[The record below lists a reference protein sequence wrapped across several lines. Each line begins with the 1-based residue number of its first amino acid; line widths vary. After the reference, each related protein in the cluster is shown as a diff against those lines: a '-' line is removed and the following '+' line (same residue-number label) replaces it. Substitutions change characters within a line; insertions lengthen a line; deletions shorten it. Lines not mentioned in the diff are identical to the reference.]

1 MRIEPIEHSYF
12 NWLSSQVQK
21 KLAVSTPSLTYYRLL
36 KQLHQTEYVWLIV
49 GDDNRVEDGVELRL
63 SFLSDSNSKI
73 ESDWLYSGC
82 SVLEMLIAFS
92 KRAEFNTEFDSYFWF
107 WHFLNNLNLD
117 DCNDASDYDY
127 DVVDYILNRF
137 VYREYE
143 PEGYGGLF
151 PLSKPKRDQ
160 TKVEIW
166 YQFFE
171 YLDDE
176 DFKNNYYR

>member
-12 NWLSSQVQK
+12 NWLCSHVQK
-21 KLAVSTPSLTYYRLL
+21 RLAISTPSLTHYRLL

-63 SFLSDSNSKI
+63 SFLDDTNVEI
-73 ESDWLYSGC
+73 EQEWFYSGC

-92 KRAEFNTEFDSYFWF
+92 KRAEFNTELDSYFWF
-107 WHFLNNLNLD
+107 WHFLENLNLSEYN
-117 DCNDASDYDY
+117 DCNDYDF
-127 DVVDYILNRF
+127 DIVNTILNRF
-137 VYREYE
+137 IYREYE
-143 PEGYGGLF
+143 PEGFGGLF
-151 PLSKPKRDQ
+151 PMLNPKKDQ

-171 YLDDE
+171 YLNDE
-176 DFKNNYYR
+176 DFKNNYM